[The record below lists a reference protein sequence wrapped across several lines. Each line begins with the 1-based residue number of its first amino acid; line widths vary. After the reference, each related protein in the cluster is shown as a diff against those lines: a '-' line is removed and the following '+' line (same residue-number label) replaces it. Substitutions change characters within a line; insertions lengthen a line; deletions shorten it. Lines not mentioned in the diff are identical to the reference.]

1 MHIATCFPRVV
12 KLLVVLVT
20 LALSV
25 TVPAFGAILKAS
37 PTNVSYAST
46 PVNGSSTQSV
56 TLTDV
61 AQISWVGITGSQT
74 SSFPVVWNYCALNL
88 SSGKSIT
95 FIVKF
100 VPKNSG
106 NFSATLT
113 VFSATAA
120 RVDVPHS
127 GSASPGGGL

>member
-37 PTNVSYAST
+37 PTNVSHASR
-46 PVNGSSTQSV
+46 PVDGSST
-56 TLTDV
+56 LIDV
-61 AQISWVGITGSQT
+61 AQLSWVGITGSQA
-74 SSFPVVWNYCALNL
+74 SSFQLSGITAPLNL

-106 NFSATLT
+106 NFSATPYRI
-113 VFSATAA
+113 FRDSSQSRSAL
-120 RVDVPHS
+120 S
-127 GSASPGGGL
+127 GSTSPRRRPVNRN

>member
-37 PTNVSYAST
+37 PTNVSHASR
-46 PVNGSSTQSV
+46 PVDGSST
-56 TLTDV
+56 LIDV
-61 AQISWVGITGSQT
+61 AQLSWVGITGSQA
-74 SSFPVVWNYCALNL
+74 SSFQLSGITAPLNL